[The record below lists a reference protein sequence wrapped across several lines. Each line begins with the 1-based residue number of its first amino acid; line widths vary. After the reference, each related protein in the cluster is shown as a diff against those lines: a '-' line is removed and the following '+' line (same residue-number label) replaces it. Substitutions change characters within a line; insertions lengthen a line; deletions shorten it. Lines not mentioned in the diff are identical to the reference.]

1 MRLIKVIE
9 KLAILELIISQDK
22 DEDFD
27 INSYLEEFKKMN
39 LEDVNSMKK
48 GFIWNFLERLLVG
61 WIVKWK
67 F

>member
-1 MRLIKVIE
+1 
-9 KLAILELIISQDK
+9 
-22 DEDFD
+22 
-27 INSYLEEFKKMN
+27 MN
-39 LEDVNSMKK
+39 QEDVNSKKKKK